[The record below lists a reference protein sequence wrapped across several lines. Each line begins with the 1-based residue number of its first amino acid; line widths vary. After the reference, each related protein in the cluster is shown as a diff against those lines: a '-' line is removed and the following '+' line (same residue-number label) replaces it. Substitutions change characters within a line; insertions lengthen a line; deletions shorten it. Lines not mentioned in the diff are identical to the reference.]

1 MAKPIFGASVASD
14 TVSVTPQPPSFRL
27 GDAATPIRDTVHLT
41 IDPRIDYFTSE
52 IAIYLNLNPNLD
64 VRCPHAQQIAIQSVT
79 LGAGGTSMSP
89 KTVAGGNRFVGFTA
103 AGPIPPGTGELRT
116 QYSGKFEALSSKDL
130 FSQREAGDWYVGI
143 PV

>member
-14 TVSVTPQPPSFRL
+14 TVSVTPQPLSFRL

-89 KTVAGGNRFVGFTA
+89 KTVAGGKD
-103 AGPIPPGTGELRT
+103 
-116 QYSGKFEALSSKDL
+116 SSAL
-130 FSQREAGDWYVGI
+130 Q
-143 PV
+143 